1 MEAFVTALHHLAQ
14 HCEYGALKSE
24 MIRDRLVVGLLDARL
39 SEKLQLKDSLTLDT
53 AVKEARQTEAVKGQ
67 QATIRPAE
75 TQPAAVAAV
84 RAGGKTHR
92 KTNGAKTQS
101 NGPRRDRDAT
111 SSSPDPNSCTC
122 NWCGNQ
128 PHDRSRCPARN
139 ATCLNC
145 SKRGPFSRVCKASA
159 FPPQRVAA
167 VVDDEEDYFLGAVH
181 NDQSAWTR
189 SVYLHGTSL
198 TMIIDTGADVTAISE
213 SPYDSVL
220 HRTPPLTASRA
231 S

>member
-1 MEAFVTALHHLAQ
+1 
-14 HCEYGALKSE
+14 

-101 NGPRRDRDAT
+101 NGPRRDRDRDREAT

-139 ATCLNC
+139 ATCL
-145 SKRGPFSRVCKASA
+145 SSSTRGSGGRRRRGLLPRSR
-159 FPPQRVAA
+159 PQRPVSMDKVSLFTWHTLNDDYRHRCRRNCNLRIGLRLSTAPHTSTHSITHILKGPDGRPLD
-167 VVDDEEDYFLGAVH
+167 VVGCFNTTL
-181 NDQSAWTR
+181 
-189 SVYLHGTSL
+189 SL
-198 TMIIDTGADVTAISE
+198 YS
-213 SPYDSVL
+213 L
-220 HRTPPLTASRA
+220 C
-231 S
+231 